1 MPAAAA
7 LFSPPAVQQNHK
19 QGYMHPSST
28 ITSSAPSRPKIEQ
41 LHCHEQQ
48 NDTSANKDCFKGK
61 YVSYCMAP

>member
-1 MPAAAA
+1 
-7 LFSPPAVQQNHK
+7 
-19 QGYMHPSST
+19 MHPSST

-61 YVSYCMAP
+61 YASYCMAP